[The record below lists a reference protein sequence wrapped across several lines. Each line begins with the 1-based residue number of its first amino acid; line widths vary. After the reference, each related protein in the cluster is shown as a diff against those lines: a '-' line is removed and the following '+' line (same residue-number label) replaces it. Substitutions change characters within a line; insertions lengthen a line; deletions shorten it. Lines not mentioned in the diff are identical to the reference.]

1 MTAVQCSFLSV
12 QFWGALQRAPEP
24 RARGFQS
31 TRATPIPARIA
42 SELPLSRGVVM
53 TPIYDSDSLG
63 RERQTF
69 NRIVIMA
76 RLKNI

>member
-69 NRIVIMA
+69 NPIVIMA
-76 RLKNI
+76 TLKNI